1 MLHDDIDKVLI
12 TESEIRYKVKEIG
25 ERISSDYA
33 GKDLVVVSVLRGGV
47 IFVAD
52 LIREVSIPVAV
63 DFMAISSYG
72 PSTDTSGVVKVLKDL
87 EEDIVG
93 RDVLIV
99 EDIIDTGLT
108 LNYLIK
114 NLKSREPASLNVCVL
129 LDKSARRIV
138 ENLPIEY
145 KGFDVPDLFVVG
157 YGLDFRQKYRNLP
170 YVGILKKSVYEA
182 PLRGASS

>member
-12 TESEIRYKVKEIG
+12 AESEIRSKVKEIG
-25 ERISSDYA
+25 ELVSNDYA
-33 GKDLVVVSVLRGGV
+33 DKDLVVVSVLRGGV

-52 LIREVSIPVAV
+52 LIRELSIPVAM

-72 PSTDTSGVVKVLKDL
+72 PSTNTSGVVKVLKDL

-138 ENLPIEY
+138 ENLPIKY

-170 YVGILKKSVYEA
+170 YVGILKKSVYE
-182 PLRGASS
+182 GV

>member
-1 MLHDDIDKVLI
+1 MLNDDIDKVLI
-12 TESEIRYKVKEIG
+12 TETDIRHKVEELG
-25 ERISSDYA
+25 ERISNDYA
-33 GKDLVVVSVLRGGV
+33 GKNLVMVSVLRGGV

-52 LIREVSIPVAV
+52 LIRAVSTPVTV

-138 ENLPIEY
+138 ENLPIKY
-145 KGFDVPDLFVVG
+145 KGFDVPDVFVVG

-170 YVGILKKSVYEA
+170 YVGILKKSVYEEA
-182 PLRGASS
+182 

>member
-12 TESEIRYKVKEIG
+12 DESEIRLKVKEIG
-25 ERISSDYA
+25 ERISSDYVD
-33 GKDLVVVSVLRGGV
+33 KDLIVVSVLRGGV

-52 LIREVSIPVAV
+52 LIRELSIPVSV

-138 ENLPIEY
+138 ENLPIKY

-170 YVGILKKSVYEA
+170 YVGILKKSVYEV